1 VRELKVSR
9 TAWDGQIVATT
20 IADADLSAALGLVLS
35 RFATVQRSER
45 DRGTELLE
53 VSWTTEFYELAIKCQ
68 RVRRHNQRD
77 AVIPSKALLRYV
89 GPGRWRSLKFAYV
102 ITPNETGFWTLDHN
116 DQSEPLLPSDL
127 KKILETKWSGF
138 KYRPVDVSPR
148 LSLLRIALENAQ
160 KLRGALVGSSGSR
173 ESKRKAYQRARG
185 FQQKALSRP
194 TKFELLWGEIG
205 LAKPRTSASPSTRI
219 AKLIL
224 HGNKSVSAA
233 KVSKVA
239 AMLDVLETELVAPD
253 QAADWIERHGGIE
266 HCIKRHRRVRA

>member
-1 VRELKVSR
+1 MGTLAVSR
-9 TAWDGQIVATT
+9 TASDGKIVTTT
-20 IADADLSAALGLVLS
+20 IADAELSAALSFILS

-45 DRGTELLE
+45 DAGTELLE
-53 VSWTTEFYELAIKCQ
+53 VSWTKEFYELAIKCQ
-68 RVRRHNQRD
+68 RVRRRNQRD
-77 AVIPSKALLRYV
+77 AVIPLKVLLRYV

-102 ITPNETGFWTLDHN
+102 IAPYETGFWTLDRN

-127 KKILETKWSGF
+127 KNILATAWAGF
-138 KYRPVDVSPR
+138 QYRPLDVGPR

-160 KLRGALVGSSGSR
+160 KLRAALVGSTGSR

-185 FQQKALSRP
+185 FHQKALSRP
-194 TKFELLWGEIG
+194 EKFEQLWSEVGLL
-205 LAKPRTSASPSTRI
+205 KPRSDASPSTRI

-224 HGNKSVSAA
+224 HGKQTVSAA

-239 AMLDVLETELVAPD
+239 AMLDILESELVAPD
-253 QAADWIERHGGIE
+253 QAADWIEEHGGIE